1 MFFMKHSM
9 QCFIG
14 CLLSL
19 VVEIWMFLWFFSFL
33 PSWNYGCGWT
43 QHDRLEFT
51 SPLSVTPEASTSCF
65 YWKANSPFIKSFLM
79 QVIWWFWNIFFAAF
93 GWWFWQIWFG
103 ENFISELLLFTVSA
117 VSCFVDALICCFH
130 DCVRFAKPVSTWKDN
145 TLGQRSAVNT

>member
-1 MFFMKHSM
+1 MYYSLYEVEKLHTHTHRNFVSLLMFFMKHYM

-14 CLLSL
+14 CLLPL
-19 VVEIWMFLWFFSFL
+19 LVEIWMSLWFFSFL

-51 SPLSVTPEASTSCF
+51 PEASTSCF
-65 YWKANSPFIKSFLM
+65 YWKSNSPFIKSLLM

-103 ENFISELLLFTVSA
+103 ENLYQNCCYLQFLQFPVLLML
-117 VSCFVDALICCFH
+117 
-130 DCVRFAKPVSTWKDN
+130 
-145 TLGQRSAVNT
+145 